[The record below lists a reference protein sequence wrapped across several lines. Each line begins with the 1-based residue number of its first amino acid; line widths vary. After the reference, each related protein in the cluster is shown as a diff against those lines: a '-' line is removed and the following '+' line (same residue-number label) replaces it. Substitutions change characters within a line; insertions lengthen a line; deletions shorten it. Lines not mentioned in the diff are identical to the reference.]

1 MVTHKLLFQLTE
13 KDGLHTLLKLRL
25 VHAWGSYGLKNP
37 SYIFNYCT
45 LWNDEEGTL
54 IQGIAPAK
62 LAQHFAP
69 LLQIG
74 NVYMI
79 SGVVVQPPSPTYRPC
94 SHNLC
99 IVLSYDTQITDVT
112 ASESTFWNDAFE
124 FVSFASLH
132 SRIRSTV
139 FLTDVVG
146 AVVSV
151 TGISHGFTSF
161 GSAIRRE
168 VVIQNESHL
177 LLDITLWGE
186 IARAVDGEELAHLGR
201 SGPVVLGFGSLRVTG
216 ATKGRFSLYSTPGTR
231 ILLDP
236 LSEMT
241 HVIQSTFFAAR
252 NSVQYY
258 PPRFPTPEDA
268 VAFEADRTKTLEQL
282 LALCDTLQP
291 DSTRYHCSGQ
301 VVAIDSSS
309 QWYYLGC
316 GFCSKAAKPYIR
328 PDLWCEEHRRLE
340 PQQTQNCYR
349 VRMTVVDDTSS
360 AVFVL
365 LGKAADALVG
375 TTAPELSARFPF
387 QRGHL
392 PPDLL
397 ALENRTLEFDV
408 QLPKTEYLAR
418 GQYEFSVL
426 AVQEPEQVAP
436 ALPRLPPPS
445 PQAKI
450 VGSPLPSA
458 TRHGSFSSQDPASS
472 SVHPIAPARFGASF
486 VSDPSVAS
494 SPVMYAR
501 PRATANLSS
510 PPLYPPHGTLDTSS
524 EQEALELESA
534 QLNLSPAK
542 KKATPKKVPLKS
554 LQINRAH
561 WMPLLNKSQFNL
573 SLLGLIF
580 LQQKKKAAPEK
591 VPLRSLQIRRGLHY
605 MGRIFSKSNW
615 ILCLFGHCLKI
626 HSINL
631 LLMKNPFFVLNGE
644 AVLPFPIT
652 RQFLMS
658 LLKLRRLSS
667 CLRSLNIADLFH
679 TGIIL
684 LDLQMSLYLNIVI
697 SLMTL
702 PCLRIVWTLRLLLLC
717 SLLVFPLHL
726 VCLRTP
732 FKKLMLRSD
741 QKEPEHRPGEQQSLP
756 CRLPQ
761 TKKELLPLLAK
772 KNLRSSC
779 LLPEPLEW

>member
-112 ASESTFWNDAFE
+112 ASESTFLNDAFE

-186 IARAVDGEELAHLGR
+186 IARAVDGG
-201 SGPVVLGFGSLRVTG
+201 
-216 ATKGRFSLYSTPGTR
+216 FSLYSTPGTR

-268 VAFEADRTKTLEQL
+268 IAFEADCTKTLEQL
-282 LALCDTLQP
+282 PALCDTLQP

-458 TRHGSFSSQDPASS
+458 TRSRSLLISPGRASSLPASPGRFLCFLAHFPISQTVVVTWS
-472 SVHPIAPARFGASF
+472 SF
-486 VSDPSVAS
+486 
-494 SPVMYAR
+494 
-501 PRATANLSS
+501 
-510 PPLYPPHGTLDTSS
+510 
-524 EQEALELESA
+524 
-534 QLNLSPAK
+534 
-542 KKATPKKVPLKS
+542 
-554 LQINRAH
+554 
-561 WMPLLNKSQFNL
+561 
-573 SLLGLIF
+573 
-580 LQQKKKAAPEK
+580 
-591 VPLRSLQIRRGLHY
+591 
-605 MGRIFSKSNW
+605 
-615 ILCLFGHCLKI
+615 
-626 HSINL
+626 L
-631 LLMKNPFFVLNGE
+631 LLY
-644 AVLPFPIT
+644 
-652 RQFLMS
+652 
-658 LLKLRRLSS
+658 
-667 CLRSLNIADLFH
+667 C
-679 TGIIL
+679 
-684 LDLQMSLYLNIVI
+684 I
-697 SLMTL
+697 SWL
-702 PCLRIVWTLRLLLLC
+702 
-717 SLLVFPLHL
+717 
-726 VCLRTP
+726 
-732 FKKLMLRSD
+732 
-741 QKEPEHRPGEQQSLP
+741 
-756 CRLPQ
+756 
-761 TKKELLPLLAK
+761 
-772 KNLRSSC
+772 
-779 LLPEPLEW
+779 

>member
-112 ASESTFWNDAFE
+112 ASESTFLNDAFE

-216 ATKGRFSLYSTPGTR
+216 ATKGGFSLYSTPGTR

-268 VAFEADRTKTLEQL
+268 IAFEADCTKTLEQL
-282 LALCDTLQP
+282 PALCDTLQP

-458 TRHGSFSSQDPASS
+458 TRSRSLLISPGRASSLPASPGRHGSFSSQDPASS

-510 PPLYPPHGTLDTSS
+510 PPLHPTHGTLDTSS
-524 EQEALELESA
+524 EQEPLELESA

-542 KKATPKKVPLKS
+542 KKRPLPKKCP
-554 LQINRAH
+554 
-561 WMPLLNKSQFNL
+561 
-573 SLLGLIF
+573 
-580 LQQKKKAAPEK
+580 
-591 VPLRSLQIRRGLHY
+591 
-605 MGRIFSKSNW
+605 
-615 ILCLFGHCLKI
+615 
-626 HSINL
+626 
-631 LLMKNPFFVLNGE
+631 
-644 AVLPFPIT
+644 
-652 RQFLMS
+652 
-658 LLKLRRLSS
+658 
-667 CLRSLNIADLFH
+667 
-679 TGIIL
+679 
-684 LDLQMSLYLNIVI
+684 
-697 SLMTL
+697 
-702 PCLRIVWTLRLLLLC
+702 
-717 SLLVFPLHL
+717 
-726 VCLRTP
+726 
-732 FKKLMLRSD
+732 
-741 QKEPEHRPGEQQSLP
+741 
-756 CRLPQ
+756 
-761 TKKELLPLLAK
+761 
-772 KNLRSSC
+772 
-779 LLPEPLEW
+779 